1 MLGKRVIVSLDDLV
15 AGWQIPR
22 NIGGGRFYQD
32 RLTIQ
37 NVKALLDLSD
47 RIVITQPTL
56 EKAICDHFQIDKA
69 KCRVFP
75 NMPSFDW
82 MGRMFN
88 AKMKADRFKGRDKAG
103 TTRIGVL
110 SSLSH
115 YELIDERMKED
126 DDFQIIVDAAKLL
139 VASKAKVVWC
149 LPLNGKDNPLV
160 KRLIDTGAEVDVLP
174 MAPITAYPKAAA

>member
-22 NIGGGRFYQD
+22 NITGGRFYQD

-56 EKAICDHFQIDKA
+56 KKAICDHFQIDERKMHI
-69 KCRVFP
+69 FP

-88 AKMKADRFKGRDKAG
+88 ARMRADRFKQKGRAM
-103 TTRIGVL
+103 RIGVL

-115 YELIDERMKED
+115 YELMDERMKED
-126 DDFQIIVDAAKLL
+126 DDFQIVVDAAKLL
-139 VASKAKVVWC
+139 AASKTKVIWC
-149 LPLNGKDNPLV
+149 LPLTSKDNPLV
-160 KRLIDTGAEVDVLP
+160 KRLTDIGADVDVVP
-174 MAPITAYPKAAA
+174 MTPITAYPKAAA